1 MWSRGPGRFRLIN
14 SRFNG
19 NFWGSEH
26 VVWRVCVPFW
36 GCRNRWDPV
45 CVCGSERWRRGRPSS
60 CYTESRCVER
70 DDEEDRERNLASDH
84 PTERFIM
91 RSIWHVPVPPTGGDV
106 SSQLQQLISGIV
118 DIPGQH
124 LSSCI
129 HIHLTCSTIYIHTK
143 CFHHNLVSVLREG
156 SSSEVSSISFLYKC
170 FFLRTDCHMSNRSSF
185 GDWRFGDL

>member
-1 MWSRGPGRFRLIN
+1 MCSRGSDECAYL
-14 SRFNG
+14 
-19 NFWGSEH
+19 SEA
-26 VVWRVCVPFW
+26 VVIDEIRSVSVDQSVEGEAVLPAVTQ
-36 GCRNRWDPV
+36 RADV
-45 CVCGSERWRRGRPSS
+45 LSERTRR
-60 CYTESRCVER
+60 TETQKHIWLLFTV
-70 DDEEDRERNLASDH
+70 
-84 PTERFIM
+84 
-91 RSIWHVPVPPTGGDV
+91 RSIWYVPVPPTGGDV

-129 HIHLTCSTIYIHTK
+129 HIHLTCSTIYMHTK

-170 FFLRTDCHMSNRSSF
+170 LFLRTDCHMSNRSSF